1 VVRESSFRI
10 LILVGAAAASAH
22 GPITTKLTW
31 SRDISRIIYN
41 RCASCHREGGAGP
54 MSLLTYE
61 EARPWA
67 KAIQEEVLER
77 RMPPWGA
84 VKGFGDFQ
92 DELGLTQEEIH
103 LLSDWVDG
111 GAPEGDPKL
120 LPEVPRFNG
129 ASPKPSGAGTIVHGA
144 LTLARP
150 LKLASIAPHKMSKGS
165 TLRVIARL
173 PDSSIEP
180 LLWIYQFNPKF
191 ARTYRYRSAVAL
203 PKGTRIEV
211 IPPGSGSVA
220 LSTVSP

>member
-1 VVRESSFRI
+1 VPASR
-10 LILVGAAAASAH
+10 LITLFVLGGATAAAH

-31 SRDISRIIYN
+31 TRDISRIVYN
-41 RCASCHREGGAGP
+41 RCASCHRPGGAAP
-54 MSLLTYE
+54 MALLTYE

-92 DELGLTQEEIH
+92 DEMGLTQEEIH

-120 LPEVPRFNG
+120 LPDVPRFNTQ
-129 ASPKPSGAGTIVHGA
+129 AQQPSTQATIVPGRLA
-144 LTLARP
+144 LTAP
-150 LKLASIAPHKMSKGS
+150 MKLAAIAPHKIQQGS
-165 TLRVIARL
+165 TVRVIARR

-191 ARTYRYRSAVAL
+191 TRTYRYRSPVDL
-203 PKGTRIEV
+203 PKGTRIEI
-211 IPPGSGSVA
+211 IPPQAGSVVLSPA
-220 LSTVSP
+220 LP